1 MDNKRILEKVQMK
14 IAISKVNEEDIG
26 MKKSKLNFVKKI
38 GIAACALLSTTGVV
52 FATVA
57 IINKFGANSSEGAQ
71 RAVES
76 GYIVYS
82 KEDSI
87 VDSFLIDNYNFYI
100 TFRED
105 NLGLT
110 EEDIRKKYDKVEIG
124 ERGKEY
130 LTIKNENNEVV
141 FSNLSTGHG
150 RYEENG
156 KIYYTAAGQEFP
168 ISKKLYIDFDGKKEV
183 LDVPENMQSEL
194 VKYKLKS
201 ISDENW
207 KFESASL
214 SNTAFKIYL
223 SNCDG
228 IDHNE
233 NNRVTTSDGKDYYKQ
248 GRNDGDGSISIGSD
262 GIVKYYNTFT
272 LTKFDATDVIKV
284 YLYKSNGDEVIIE
297 LEKIK

>member
-14 IAISKVNEEDIG
+14 VAISKVDEEDIG

-38 GIAACALLSTTGVV
+38 GIVACALLSTTGVV

-57 IINKFGANSSEGAQ
+57 IINKFGANSSDGSQ

-76 GYIVYS
+76 GYIAYS

-87 VDSFLIDNYNFYI
+87 VDSFMLDNYNFYI
-100 TFRED
+100 AFKEEK
-105 NLGLT
+105 LGLT
-110 EEDIRKKYDKVEIG
+110 LEDIQEKYDKTEIG
-124 ERGKEY
+124 EKQKEY

-141 FSNLSTGHG
+141 FSNLNMAYS
-150 RYEENG
+150 RNIEDG
-156 KIYYTAAGQEFP
+156 KIVYTSTAKEFP

-183 LDVPENMQSEL
+183 LEVPGFMQSEI
-194 VKYKLKS
+194 VQYRLKS

-207 KFESASL
+207 KFESATL

-228 IDHNE
+228 ISHNE
-233 NNRVTTSDGKDYYKQ
+233 RNRVVTSDGKEYYNQ
-248 GRNDGDGSISIGSD
+248 GRTDGDGLISFDSD
-262 GIVKYYNTFT
+262 GIVKYYNTFN
-272 LTKFDATDVIKV
+272 LTKFDATDNLKV
-284 YLYKSNGDEVIIE
+284 YLFKTNGEEIIIE
-297 LEKIK
+297 LEKVK

>member
-1 MDNKRILEKVQMK
+1 MDNKRILEKVKMK

-52 FATVA
+52 FAATA

-76 GYIVYS
+76 GYIAYS

-87 VDSFLIDNYNFYI
+87 VDSFMLDNYNFYI
-100 TFRED
+100 AFKEEK
-105 NLGLT
+105 LGLT
-110 EEDIRKKYDKVEIG
+110 LEDIQEKYDKIEIG
-124 ERGKEY
+124 EKQKEY
-130 LTIKNENNEVV
+130 LTIKNEKDEVV
-141 FSNLSTGHG
+141 FSNLNMAYS
-150 RYEENG
+150 RNREDG
-156 KIYYTAAGQEFP
+156 KIIYTATAKEFP

-207 KFESASL
+207 RFESASL

-297 LEKIK
+297 LEKEK

>member
-26 MKKSKLNFVKKI
+26 MKKSKLNFIKKL

-52 FATVA
+52 FAAAA

-82 KEDSI
+82 KENSI

-105 NLGLT
+105 KLGLT

-130 LTIKNENNEVV
+130 LTIKNEKDEVV

-156 KIYYTAAGQEFP
+156 KIYYTAAGQEIP
-168 ISKKLYIDFDGKKEV
+168 VSKKLYIDFDGKKEV

-228 IDHNE
+228 IDHNK

-297 LEKIK
+297 LEKVK

>member
-38 GIAACALLSTTGVV
+38 GIAACVLLSTTGVV

-57 IINKFGANSSEGAQ
+57 IINKFGVNSSDGSQ

-76 GYIVYS
+76 GYIAYS

-105 NLGLT
+105 KLGLT
-110 EEDIRKKYDKVEIG
+110 EEDIRKEYDKVEIG

-130 LTIKNENNEVV
+130 LTIKNEKDEVV

-156 KIYYTAAGQEFP
+156 KIYYTAAGQEIP
-168 ISKKLYIDFDGKKEV
+168 VSKKLFIDFDGKKEV

>member
-26 MKKSKLNFVKKI
+26 MKKSKLNFVKKL

-52 FATVA
+52 FAAAA

-105 NLGLT
+105 KLGLT

-130 LTIKNENNEVV
+130 LTIKNEKDEVV

-156 KIYYTAAGQEFP
+156 KIYYTAAGQEIP
-168 ISKKLYIDFDGKKEV
+168 VSKKLYIDFDGKKEV

-228 IDHNE
+228 IDHNK

-297 LEKIK
+297 LEKVK

>member
-52 FATVA
+52 FAAAA

-105 NLGLT
+105 KLGLT

-130 LTIKNENNEVV
+130 LTIKNEKDEVV

-156 KIYYTAAGQEFP
+156 KIYYTAAGQEIP
-168 ISKKLYIDFDGKKEV
+168 VSKKLYIDFDGKKEV

-228 IDHNE
+228 IDHNK

-248 GRNDGDGSISIGSD
+248 GRNDGDGSILIGSD

>member
-105 NLGLT
+105 KLGLT

-130 LTIKNENNEVV
+130 LTIKNEKDEVV

-156 KIYYTAAGQEFP
+156 KIYYTAAGQEIP
-168 ISKKLYIDFDGKKEV
+168 VSKKLYIDFDGKKEV

-228 IDHNE
+228 IDHNK
-233 NNRVTTSDGKDYYKQ
+233 NNRVTSSDGKDYYKQ
-248 GRNDGDGSISIGSD
+248 GRNDGDGSISIGCD

>member
-52 FATVA
+52 FAAAA

-105 NLGLT
+105 KLGLT

-130 LTIKNENNEVV
+130 LTIKNEKDEVV

-156 KIYYTAAGQEFP
+156 KIYYTAAGQEIP
-168 ISKKLYIDFDGKKEV
+168 VSKKLYIDFDGKKEV

-297 LEKIK
+297 LEKEK

>member
-14 IAISKVNEEDIG
+14 IAISKVNKEDIV
-26 MKKSKLNFVKKI
+26 MKNSKLNFVKKL
-38 GIAACALLSTTGVV
+38 GIAACALLSTTGGV
-52 FATVA
+52 FATAA

-105 NLGLT
+105 KLGLT

>member
-57 IINKFGANSSEGAQ
+57 IINKFGANSSDGSQ

-76 GYIVYS
+76 GYIAYS
-82 KEDSI
+82 KEDSM
-87 VDSFLIDNYNFYI
+87 VDSFMLDNYNFYI
-100 TFRED
+100 AFKEEK
-105 NLGLT
+105 LGLT
-110 EEDIRKKYDKVEIG
+110 LEDIQEKYDKTEIG
-124 ERGKEY
+124 EKQKEY

-141 FSNLSTGHG
+141 FSNLNMAYS
-150 RYEENG
+150 RNREDG
-156 KIYYTAAGQEFP
+156 KIIYTATAKEFP

-183 LDVPENMQSEL
+183 LEVPEFMQSEI
-194 VKYKLKS
+194 VQYRLKS

-207 KFESASL
+207 KFESATL

-228 IDHNE
+228 ISHNE
-233 NNRVTTSDGKDYYKQ
+233 RNRVVTSDGKEYYHQ
-248 GRNDGDGSISIGSD
+248 GRSDGDGSISVGSD
-262 GIVKYYNTFT
+262 GIVKYYNTFN
-272 LTKFDATDVIKV
+272 LTKFDATDNLKV
-284 YLYKSNGDEVIIE
+284 YLFKTNGEEIIIE

>member
-1 MDNKRILEKVQMK
+1 MDNKKILEKVQMK
-14 IAISKVNEEDIG
+14 IAISKVNKEDIV
-26 MKKSKLNFVKKI
+26 MKNSKLNFVKKL
-38 GIAACALLSTTGVV
+38 GIAACALISTTGVV
-52 FATVA
+52 FAAAA

-105 NLGLT
+105 KLGLT

-130 LTIKNENNEVV
+130 LTIKNEKDEVV

-156 KIYYTAAGQEFP
+156 KIYYTAAGQEIP
-168 ISKKLYIDFDGKKEV
+168 VSKKLYIDFDGKKEV

-228 IDHNE
+228 IEHNE

-248 GRNDGDGSISIGSD
+248 GRNDGDGSILIGSD

>member
-1 MDNKRILEKVQMK
+1 MDKKRILEKVQMK
-14 IAISKVNEEDIG
+14 IAISKVNEEDIV
-26 MKKSKLNFVKKI
+26 MKKSKISFVKKL

-57 IINKFGANSSEGAQ
+57 IINKFGPNSSEGSQ
-71 RAVES
+71 RAVEN

-105 NLGLT
+105 KLGLT
-110 EEDIRKKYDKVEIG
+110 LNEIHEKYNKVEIG
-124 ERGKEY
+124 QKGKEY
-130 LTIKNENNEVV
+130 LTIKNENDEVV
-141 FSNLSTGHG
+141 FSNLNHAYSLTG
-150 RYEENG
+150 ENG
-156 KIYYTAAGQEFP
+156 KIFYTATAKEFP
-168 ISKKLYIDFDGKKEV
+168 VSKKLYIDFAGKKEV
-183 LDVPENMQSEL
+183 LDVPEFMQSEI
-194 VKYKLKS
+194 VHYKLKS

-233 NNRVTTSDGKDYYKQ
+233 KNRVTTSDGKDYYNQ

-272 LTKFDATDVIKV
+272 LTKFDATDDIKV
-284 YLYKSNGDEVIIE
+284 YLYKSNGDEVILE
-297 LEKIK
+297 LEKVK

>member
-14 IAISKVNEEDIG
+14 IAISKVNKEDIV
-26 MKKSKLNFVKKI
+26 MKNSKLNFVKKL
-38 GIAACALLSTTGVV
+38 GIAACALLSTTGGV
-52 FATVA
+52 FATAA

-105 NLGLT
+105 KLGLT

-130 LTIKNENNEVV
+130 LTIKNEKDEVV

-150 RYEENG
+150 RYEKNG
-156 KIYYTAAGQEFP
+156 KIYYTAAGQEIP
-168 ISKKLYIDFDGKKEV
+168 VSKKLYIDFDGKKEV

>member
-14 IAISKVNEEDIG
+14 IAISKVNEENIG

-57 IINKFGANSSEGAQ
+57 TINKFGANSSEGSQ

-76 GYIVYS
+76 GYIAYS

-105 NLGLT
+105 KLGLT

-130 LTIKNENNEVV
+130 LTIKNEKDEVV

-156 KIYYTAAGQEFP
+156 KIYYTAAGQEIP
-168 ISKKLYIDFDGKKEV
+168 VSKKLFIDFDGKKEV

-228 IDHNE
+228 IDHNK
-233 NNRVTTSDGKDYYKQ
+233 NNRVTTSDGKDYYKH
-248 GRNDGDGSISIGSD
+248 GRNEGDGSISIGSD

>member
-57 IINKFGANSSEGAQ
+57 IINKFGANSSDGSQ

-76 GYIVYS
+76 GYIAYS

-105 NLGLT
+105 KLGLT

-156 KIYYTAAGQEFP
+156 KIYYTAAGQEIP
-168 ISKKLYIDFDGKKEV
+168 VSKKLYIDFDGKKEV